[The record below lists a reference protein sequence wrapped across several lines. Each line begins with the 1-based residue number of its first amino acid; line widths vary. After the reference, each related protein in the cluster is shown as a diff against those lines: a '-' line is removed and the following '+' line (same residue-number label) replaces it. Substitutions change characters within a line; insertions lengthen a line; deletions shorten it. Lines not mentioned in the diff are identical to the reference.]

1 MQDKDIEEKFN
12 AMAEPVLGADRCRR
26 SLDALWQA
34 RDADNVGA
42 LFAML
47 DLKPH

>member
-12 AMAEPVLGADRCRR
+12 AMAEPVLGPERCRR
-26 SLDALWQA
+26 SLDALWKV

-47 DLKPH
+47 DLKPQ

>member
-1 MQDKDIEEKFN
+1 MQDKDIEEKFS
-12 AMAEPVLGADRCRR
+12 AMAEPVLGSDRCRR
-26 SLDALWQA
+26 SLDALWKA
-34 RDADNVGA
+34 RAADNIGA